1 MSLSVVALASCST
14 LGLGDESKSDSN
26 MKVPSKS
33 EKKLADN
40 DAGAPISTIVLKQV
54 DKDNIK
60 ATIKTTYNNNP
71 KGSVKLQWQSPVG
84 SKCYNTTFPITKY
97 KESNDKTWA
106 SVKIKQGKI
115 LCKGEWTAN
124 VIFDNR
130 VIGTDSILIN

>member
-1 MSLSVVALASCST
+1 MLETSHRLFQGTVQ
-14 LGLGDESKSDSN
+14 
-26 MKVPSKS
+26 
-33 EKKLADN
+33 KKLADN